1 MTATPSTAAA
11 PRLESLGKPRSITL
25 RNLRERL
32 IFAFLVTCGVFT
44 LAITITIIYILF
56 HESIGFFT
64 TEMESAQTEGT
75 ERVSISLSDFFLDLK
90 WAPLLGAEQHFGV
103 WPLVWSTMMVT
114 IVAMMLALPLGLIVA
129 IWLSEYAPSKVRAFI
144 KPVLEI
150 LAGIPTVVFGY
161 FALTILTPALQFS
174 WWKNEA
180 GEAWNPLDIHGYN
193 AIAAG
198 LAVGI
203 MCLPIVTSLS
213 EDALRA
219 VPKAL
224 REGSFGLGAS
234 RFETSVRVVL
244 PAALSGIVA
253 AFLLAFARAVG
264 ETMIVALAAGG
275 NPVPLHQ
282 IVDPPQVNLPM
293 VAVGSELEQEWAEQG
308 QVGGAARV
316 EGSRLVL
323 TGGSYATREIEV
335 TGSESLDKVVVTLV
349 DAPDP
354 AGRVVAKLYKVDGDS
369 RTLIQE
375 AQLPIPEGQVDPAIE
390 AAAATRAAA
399 AAEAAA
405 ESGTPPATQ
414 PAAAAEGTPGSAVAA
429 APAPTGAE
437 GAEGDEGEAIDET
450 EKKVK
455 IEPGKSIVMQDLK
468 LKEGDFALTL
478 EAIDTPA
485 VVDTLYID
493 GHEPKPLWERALIP
507 IDPRSQVQPM
517 TGFMVN
523 IFKGDAPHGT
533 VEYYSAYAV
542 GATLF
547 VITLTLTVLGGYVRK
562 RFRNEYD

>member
-11 PRLESLGKPRSITL
+11 APRLEGFGKPRSITL
-25 RNLRERL
+25 RKLRERL

-44 LAITITIIYILF
+44 LAITITIVYILF

-180 GEAWNPLDIHGYN
+180 GEAWNPLDIQGYN

-293 VAVGSELEQEWAEQG
+293 VAVGSELEQQWAEQG

-354 AGRVVAKLYKVDGDS
+354 AGRVVAKLYEVDGDS

-375 AQLPIPEGQVDPAIE
+375 AQLPIPEGRVDPAIE
-390 AAAATRAAA
+390 AAAATQ
-399 AAEAAA
+399 
-405 ESGTPPATQ
+405 PA
-414 PAAAAEGTPGSAVAA
+414 AAAAEGTPGSPDAA

-437 GAEGDEGEAIDET
+437 GAEGDVGDEGEAIDET

-517 TGFMVN
+517 TGYMVQ
-523 IFKGDAPHGT
+523 IFSGDAPHGT